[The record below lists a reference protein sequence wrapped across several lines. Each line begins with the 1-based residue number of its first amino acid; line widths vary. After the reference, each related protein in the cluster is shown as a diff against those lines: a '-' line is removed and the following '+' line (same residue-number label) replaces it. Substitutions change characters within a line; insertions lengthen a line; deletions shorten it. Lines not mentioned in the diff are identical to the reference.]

1 MKPFSQIAT
10 SHKDIVQ
17 GHLTMDVFAADLWQI
32 VSGKAPLDYKDPDLF
47 FKKTFLTK
55 GLKNIL
61 DTAEKRLKGSTGDS
75 VIQLQ
80 TPFGGG
86 KTHTLIA
93 LYHKAKE
100 WNANVVVIDGTAL
113 DPKEEKL
120 WEEMERQLTGEVT
133 LTRGNTSP
141 GKEKLIELI
150 SKKSPVLILMDE
162 VLEYMAKAMGVKV
175 GDSNLATQSL
185 AFIQE
190 LTGAVSAVGNALL
203 VVTLPSSVLEH
214 YDENTERMFQKLQ
227 RITGR
232 TEKIYTPVSDEEI
245 VCVVKKRLFERINE
259 EEAKKIVDEFIEY
272 AKSEGILSSEE
283 EVLEY
288 RKRFLE
294 SYPFKPEVIDVL
306 YKRWGS
312 FPFFQR
318 TRGVLRLLSLV
329 VHELLK
335 ENLPFIRIC
344 DFNLKNE
351 DLRKELVKHLGSEWE
366 SVISQDITDS
376 SSGAKTVDKELPASY
391 SSYKLGTAVST
402 AIFMMCFTGRGSI
415 EVSIKEIK
423 KAVSVP
429 GLPSS
434 VIDTVINNL
443 KEKLFFLSDE
453 GLFFTNQ
460 PNLNRILVT
469 REENIEENEIYEK
482 ELEILKKHVTNGSH
496 GFKVYLHPKFP
507 KDVPDNS
514 DLKLVILA
522 SEKPSIDFLERCGES
537 PRVYRNTLVFLCV
550 DETQRGAFYGYLKKL
565 IAAMSVQRSDL
576 VRSLTEGQKRELGN
590 KIKNYEE
597 REYEEL
603 RKYYRKL
610 FLPGKDG
617 FEEMDMSYP
626 MYGGESFL
634 DKEIYEY
641 LKEQGKILEDI
652 SPKFI
657 KAKYLSENDYLETSR
672 LYDAFLKTPG
682 EIMLKS
688 KDVLINGIKRGVEE
702 GLFGF
707 GYLEEEKPVCVK
719 IDDRLEDVTFEENE
733 IIVKPDICKK
743 DAQTEK
749 KEGEEG
755 TGSSEENQ
763 TYGGIE
769 LGGSVTISESAET
782 STVSDEK
789 KIRQLRLELKV
800 PIGQTSTVTRI
811 LNYLKDRFSRVTVT
825 VSIQAEDGGLEK
837 SDYEDRI
844 LEALRQSGI
853 NIISEDKK

>member
-1 MKPFSQIAT
+1 MKPFSQIAVP
-10 SHKDIVQ
+10 HRDIVQ
-17 GHLTMDVFAADLWQI
+17 GYLTMDVFAADLWQ
-32 VSGKAPLDYKDPDLF
+32 VANGKGPLEYRDPDLF
-47 FKKTFLTK
+47 FKRTFLTK

-61 DTAEKRLKGSTGDS
+61 DTAEKRLRGSTGDS

-100 WNANVVVIDGTAL
+100 WNANVVVIDGTTL
-113 DPKEEKL
+113 NPEEKRL

-141 GKEKLIELI
+141 GKEKLIDLI
-150 SKKSPVLILMDE
+150 SKRSPVLILMDE
-162 VLEYMAKAMGVKV
+162 VLEYMAKAMSVKV

-190 LTGAVSAVGNALL
+190 LTGAVSAVGNSLL

-214 YDENTERMFQKLQ
+214 YDENTERIFQQLQ
-227 RITGR
+227 RIIGR
-232 TEKIYTPVSDEEI
+232 TERIYTPVSDEEI
-245 VCVVKKRLFERINE
+245 VHVVKRRLFERIDE
-259 EEAKKIVDEFIEY
+259 EEAKKTVDEFIEY
-272 AKSEGILSSEE
+272 AKNEGILSSEE
-283 EVLEY
+283 EVIEY

-312 FPFFQR
+312 FPSFQR

-329 VHELLK
+329 VHELLEEK
-335 ENLPFIRIC
+335 LPFIRIC
-344 DFNLKNE
+344 DFNLRNE
-351 DLRKELVKHLGSEWE
+351 DLRKELVKHIGSEWE
-366 SVISQDITDS
+366 SVISQDITDDN
-376 SSGAKTVDKELPASY
+376 SGAKRVDKELPASY
-391 SSYKLGTAVST
+391 NSYRLGTAVST
-402 AIFMMCFTGRGSI
+402 AIFMMCFTGNDKI
-415 EVSIKEIK
+415 EVTIKEIK

-434 VIDTVINNL
+434 VIDTVINDL
-443 KEKLFFLSDE
+443 KERLFFLSDE

-469 REENIEENEIYEK
+469 REESVEENEIYEK
-482 ELEILKKHVTNGSH
+482 ELEILKKHVRGSF
-496 GFKVYLHPKFP
+496 GFRVYLHPKFP
-507 KDVPDNS
+507 KDVPDS
-514 DLKLVILA
+514 PDLKLVILP
-522 SEKPSIDFLERCGES
+522 SEKPSIDFLEKYGES

-550 DETQRGAFYGYLKKL
+550 DETQRGAFYGYLRKL
-565 IAAMSVQRSDL
+565 IATMSVQKSEKL
-576 VRSLTEGQKRELGN
+576 QLTEGQKRELAN
-590 KIKNYEE
+590 KIRNYEE

-626 MYGGESFL
+626 MYGESFL
-634 DKEIYEY
+634 DKEIYDH
-641 LKEQGKILEDI
+641 LKEEQGKILEDI

-657 KAKYLSENDYLETSR
+657 KARYLSENDYLETSR

-688 KDVLINGIKRGVEE
+688 RDVLIKGIKKGVEE
-702 GLFGF
+702 GLFGL
-707 GYLEEEKPVCVK
+707 GYLKEGKPVCEK
-719 IDDRLEDVTFEENE
+719 IDERPEDVTFEENE
-733 IIVKPDICKK
+733 IIMKPEICKEEVQ
-743 DAQTEK
+743 AEK
-749 KEGEEG
+749 REDEKGTSPSEEG
-755 TGSSEENQ
+755 Q
-763 TYGGIE
+763 TYEIE
-769 LGGSVTISESAET
+769 PRGTVTVEESNGT
-782 STVSDEK
+782 STVSDER
-789 KIRQLRLELKV
+789 KIKRLKLELKV

-811 LNYLKDRFSRVTVT
+811 LNYLKDKFSHVTVT
-825 VSIQAEDGGLEK
+825 VSVQAEDGALEK

-853 NIISEDKK
+853 NIIFEDKG